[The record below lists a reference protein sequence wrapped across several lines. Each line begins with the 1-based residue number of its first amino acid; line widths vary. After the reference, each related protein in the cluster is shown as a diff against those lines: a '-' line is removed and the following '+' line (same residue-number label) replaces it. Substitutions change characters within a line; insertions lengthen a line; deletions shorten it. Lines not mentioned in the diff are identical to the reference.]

1 MRRRRPA
8 YTLFQ
13 LLILLAFLLL
23 LAGML
28 LPAVQKVREAAA
40 RTQSMNN
47 LKQIGLA
54 CHNYESTYGRFPT
67 GVDGKGFSG
76 LVYILPFIEQD
87 NVFKNTDLT
96 TSPDDKGNAATRA
109 LRLPVYQSP
118 LDPAEPPDPKAGP
131 TSYFL
136 VAGSKHDL
144 DGNDGVFYKDSATRI
159 TDINDG
165 TSNTLLAIESLR
177 GDGGAGPVG
186 VARRHVALKK
196 EALKGLADTAG
207 VKEFKAG
214 KHVVGNRG
222 SSWMD
227 GRFLQSTI
235 NLTRSFNDD
244 KPDVDCG
251 GEGGLAG
258 PRSLREQG
266 TIAGMCDGS
275 VRMASGQT
283 KLETWQAL
291 ATRAGGEVIP
301 PDF

>member
-1 MRRRRPA
+1 IARRRTSPMRRRRPA

-54 CHNYESTYGRFPT
+54 CHNYESAYGRLPT
-67 GVDGKGFSG
+67 GVDGKNFSG
-76 LVYILPFIEQD
+76 PVDTLPLLERD
-87 NVFKNTDLT
+87 NVFTNTAPT
-96 TSPDDKGNAATRA
+96 PSPDDKANAATRA
-109 LRLPVYQSP
+109 VRIPAYQSP
-118 LDPAEPPDPKAGP
+118 LHPAEPPDPKAGP

-144 DGNDGVFYKDSATRI
+144 DGNDGVFYKDSAIRL
-159 TDINDG
+159 TDITDG
-165 TSNTLLAIESLR
+165 TSNTLMALETLR
-177 GDGGAGPVG
+177 GDGGTKAVS
-186 VARRHVALKK
+186 VARQHVGLKK

-214 KHVVGNRG
+214 KNIVGNRG

-266 TIAGMCDGS
+266 TNVLLGDGS
-275 VRMASGQT
+275 VRFTG
-283 KLETWQAL
+283 
-291 ATRAGGEVIP
+291 
-301 PDF
+301 

>member
-23 LAGML
+23 LAGAL
-28 LPAVQKVREAAA
+28 LPAVLKVRLAAA
-40 RTQSMNN
+40 RMQSQNN

-54 CHNYESTYGRFPT
+54 CHNYHDTYGRLPV
-67 GVDGKGFSG
+67 GVGGKNFSG
-76 LVYILPFIEQD
+76 LVYLLPYIEQD

-96 TSPDDKGNAATRA
+96 TSPDDKGNAGTRA
-109 LRLPVYQSP
+109 LRLKVFESP

-131 TSYFL
+131 TSYLL

-144 DGNDGVFYKDSATRI
+144 DGNDGVFYKDSAIRLTDI
-159 TDINDG
+159 TDG
-165 TSNTLLAIESLR
+165 TTNTLMALETLW
-177 GDGGAGPVG
+177 GDGGTKPVS
-186 VARRHVALKK
+186 VARQHVGLKK

-258 PRSLREQG
+258 PRSLHAEG
-266 TIAGMCDGS
+266 TNVLMGDGS
-275 VRMASGQT
+275 VRMASSRT

-301 PDF
+301 ADF